1 MKKSIREAVEL
12 ESLDIPGLGTVTR
25 GLKVSHP
32 MFGVGTVVSLF
43 EFPPHSLTH
52 HSIGVQF
59 ETVGFKALAPEY
71 AKLQR
76 HEA

>member
-1 MKKSIREAVEL
+1 MKKSIREAVEIQ
-12 ESLDIPGLGTVTR
+12 SLDVAGLGTVTR

-32 MFGVGTVVSLF
+32 VFGAGTVVSLF
-43 EFPPHSLTH
+43 EFPPHSATR

-59 ETVGFKALAPEY
+59 ESVGFKALAPEY
-71 AKLQR
+71 AKLKA